1 MRHTALGKSVK
12 KCLNSKTRYKTCSF
26 KNIMIINDSCC
37 NAPISISLYS
47 ILWSWE
53 EDGPNA
59 HLSYVLLLITGPNT
73 ITPLWFLA
81 GQLSC
86 ATLSTP
92 LVQQRQPVLRDIN
105 SMPSSGTQ
113 AQSKNSTW
121 CHLNALQRSCCKWRT
136 QCSSTNAG
144 IPSGVGFV
152 FVLSITLRKKKAHT
166 QNVTAPFYLN
176 TNLKYTD
183 IYIDTFSACKKKQ
196 LKSKTVKII
205 LIEATSD
212 WYLFISPFIDTR
224 LPVLRPVVINT
235 PAAWI
240 LMWKCTIISSEPFMH
255 IWTVLE

>member
-37 NAPISISLYS
+37 NAPISISLYP

-53 EDGPNA
+53 DGGPNA

-113 AQSKNSTW
+113 AQSKNGTW

-152 FVLSITLRKKKAHT
+152 FVLSITFKKKHIR
-166 QNVTAPFYLN
+166 
-176 TNLKYTD
+176 KMW
-183 IYIDTFSACKKKQ
+183 Q
-196 LKSKTVKII
+196 L
-205 LIEATSD
+205 
-212 WYLFISPFIDTR
+212 LFI
-224 LPVLRPVVINT
+224 
-235 PAAWI
+235 
-240 LMWKCTIISSEPFMH
+240 
-255 IWTVLE
+255 

>member
-37 NAPISISLYS
+37 NAPISISLYP

-113 AQSKNSTW
+113 AQSKNGTW

-152 FVLSITLRKKKAHT
+152 FVLSITFLKKNTYAKCDSSFLFKYKFKIHWYLHRYIFCLQKKAT
-166 QNVTAPFYLN
+166 EIQNSENNFDWSNKWLIF
-176 TNLKYTD
+176 
-183 IYIDTFSACKKKQ
+183 IYISFYTYKAACI
-196 LKSKTVKII
+196 KT
-205 LIEATSD
+205 SG
-212 WYLFISPFIDTR
+212 
-224 LPVLRPVVINT
+224 
-235 PAAWI
+235 
-240 LMWKCTIISSEPFMH
+240 H
-255 IWTVLE
+255 

>member
-37 NAPISISLYS
+37 NAPISISLYP

-113 AQSKNSTW
+113 AQSKNGTW

-144 IPSGVGFV
+144 IPSEVGFV
-152 FVLSITLRKKKAHT
+152 CFLSITFKKKHIR
-166 QNVTAPFYLN
+166 
-176 TNLKYTD
+176 KMW
-183 IYIDTFSACKKKQ
+183 Q
-196 LKSKTVKII
+196 L
-205 LIEATSD
+205 
-212 WYLFISPFIDTR
+212 LFI
-224 LPVLRPVVINT
+224 
-235 PAAWI
+235 
-240 LMWKCTIISSEPFMH
+240 
-255 IWTVLE
+255 